1 MSEWSRFCFK
11 IETPLSINTPE
22 LVEVHHI
29 VHLQISRRILEDEQ
43 LRAGLI
49 HDESK
54 LNRSRLCVTW
64 LSANCWHNGSIYGTV
79 RFTFDW
85 ATIIKG
91 RSLYWVEAMGY
102 GNAAYRLLVTDRDLS
117 NDKRVIPFDPAKE
130 RGPIRFKNGRWYWNA
145 QYTSEFM
152 VESDLSLSIAKSL
165 SFVGH
170 SKCRESGKCPEQKT
184 TWNIAAAQ
192 TLAFLL
198 GNDIHCV
205 DHLLRDD
212 NELNREAESY
222 INYLWSAL
230 GRKKDRFGG
239 VLKKSK
245 STEDVLLGALALYG
259 SGQYAAAI
267 ETVKTINSQDVFT
280 DALTAIIRRH
290 FGLPDW
296 QIPD

>member
-11 IETPLSINTPE
+11 IEKPLSINTPQLE
-22 LVEVHHI
+22 EVHHI
-29 VHLQISRRILEDEQ
+29 VHLQTSRRILEDGQ

-64 LSANCWHNGSIYGTV
+64 LSANYWHNGSIYGTV

-85 ATIIKG
+85 GKIIEG
-91 RSLYWVEAMGY
+91 RSLYWVEAMDY
-102 GNAAYRLLVTDRDLS
+102 GNAAYRLLLTDRDLRHD
-117 NDKRVIPFDPAKE
+117 NRVVPFDPIQE
-130 RGPIRFKNGRWYWNA
+130 RGPIRFKNDRWYWNS

-152 VESDLSLSIAKSL
+152 LESDLPLSIAKDL

-170 SKCRESGKCPEQKT
+170 SKCRESQKCPEQNT
-184 TWNIAAAQ
+184 AWNIAAAQ

-205 DHLLRDD
+205 DHLLRGGSD
-212 NELNREAESY
+212 LNSEAESY
-222 INYLWSAL
+222 VNYLWSAL
-230 GRKKDRFGG
+230 GRKEDRFDGA
-239 VLKKSK
+239 LKRAK

-259 SGQYAAAI
+259 SGQHAAAV
-267 ETVKTINSQDVFT
+267 ETVKTIKSQDVFT

-290 FGLPDW
+290 FGLPKW